1 MRKMATVA
9 WKKASRECFGCSLPY
24 RFLVPLETSNHQD
37 LKSNGNP
44 GNRCGEMPGS
54 RFGGKIPVDGVI
66 SPLSAPMNRDSEDF
80 IELLTGAQPSLY
92 AYIVSL
98 CHDATLA
105 KDVLQDTNVIVW
117 RKASEFEPGT
127 HFKAWACRIAYFT
140 LLSHRRKRSREQ
152 LVYDDDVFD
161 YLAERQ
167 EQRLGEEDR
176 RLEALRACISSLP
189 SKQRTLI
196 EARYEPGA
204 SVQRIAG
211 EAGKSEGSIS
221 VALFRI
227 RAALQQ
233 CIEQR
238 LATEGGTV

>member
-1 MRKMATVA
+1 MGIGGSGTNSV
-9 WKKASRECFGCSLPY
+9 GCSSFY
-24 RFLVPLETSNHQD
+24 RFLGTQETSNLRD
-37 LKSNGNP
+37 LKSNGRP
-44 GNRCGEMPGS
+44 GMRFREMSGP
-54 RFGGKIPVDGVI
+54 RFSGKIPVDGVI
-66 SPLSAPMNRDSEDF
+66 YPLSAAMNRDSEDF
-80 IELLTGAQPSLY
+80 IELLTEAQPSLY

-167 EQRLGEEDR
+167 EQRLGVEDR

-189 SKQRTLI
+189 AKQRALI

-211 EAGKSEGSIS
+211 EAGKSEGAIS

-238 LATEGGTV
+238 LATEGGTI